1 MANPEGLFVEF
12 YEDAHEVAH
21 KSEAEGR
28 PVYET
33 REFVRVIVPGD
44 MNNIVERVASD
55 EDKRRFPNEYA
66 RFKQGTSKQHE
77 GTLLTMWPPI
87 NKAQVKEA
95 AYFEVHTVE
104 QLASISD
111 ANMLRMGM
119 GWQEMRRKAQA
130 WLQLAKD
137 GALAS
142 KQASQIE
149 ELENTVKLLQEQ
161 IAQVNAQRG
170 PGRPRKEA
178 VEA

>member
-12 YEDAHEVAH
+12 YEDAHEDAYR
-21 KSEAEGR
+21 SEQEGR
-28 PVYET
+28 PVYEQ
-33 REFVRVIVPGD
+33 REFVRIIVPGD

-66 RFKQGTSKQHE
+66 RFKQGATKQLE

-104 QLASISD
+104 QLAGLSD
-111 ANMLRMGM
+111 SAVLRMGM
-119 GWQEMRRKAQA
+119 GWQEMRRKASA
-130 WLQLAKD
+130 WLQAAAD
-137 GALAS
+137 GAVVS
-142 KQASQIE
+142 KQAGEIE
-149 ELENTVKLLQEQ
+149 ELQNTVKLLQEQ
-161 IAQVNAQRG
+161 LAQVNTARG